1 MYEALGSLPSAPKSV
16 AAYNSG
22 TTTAVSKFV
31 SSIGSNTQVVWDGS
45 KCGTGIE
52 VSEGGSACFL
62 KEQSYLF
69 RTIATSTGFTG
80 GINYWEI
87 IADART

>member
-1 MYEALGSLPSAPKSV
+1 MYEALASLASPPKSV
-16 AAYNSG
+16 ASNNNG
-22 TTTAVSKFV
+22 LTAVSKF
-31 SSIGSNTQVVWDGS
+31 SSNIANNTQVVWDGS

-87 IADART
+87 IADSRT